1 MLVSNG
7 LETRAEGRVGREEE
21 KKERCASRR
30 LAGQLRWIEWV
41 AVIRVA

>member
-21 KKERCASRR
+21 KERCASRR